1 MTKNQFVAQAN
12 YLKVRYPTSGLDEAS
27 VVKDLYEDF
36 QKFPLEVFAEC
47 SKEYFEA
54 GHQYLNWSTLMRNCK
69 DKWLDQK
76 QSKVK
81 ALPQSEKGISL
92 SEYLDLIGVGSFEE
106 AVFQKSQELY
116 KKNDLPTPVM
126 EYNKRF
132 LGMSYEEAKVQGW
145 RYGGALDIESQGDDN
160 E

>member
-1 MTKNQFVAQAN
+1 MQKTFFNDKKSIRSTSKLFKGT
-12 YLKVRYPTSGLDEAS
+12 LPTSGLDEAS

-92 SEYLDLIGVGSFEE
+92 SEYLDLIGVNSFEE

-116 KKNDLPTPVM
+116 KKNDLPKPTM
-126 EYNKRF
+126 QYFKRF
-132 LGMSYEEAKVQGW
+132 VGMSYEEAKYKAGVM
-145 RYGGALDIESQGDDN
+145 AVL
-160 E
+160 

>member
-1 MTKNQFVAQAN
+1 MMKIQIMTKRLMQKTFFNDKKSIRSTSKLFKGTLPA
-12 YLKVRYPTSGLDEAS
+12 SGLDEAS
-27 VVKDLYEDF
+27 VVKDLYKDF

-81 ALPQSEKGISL
+81 ALPQSEKV
-92 SEYLDLIGVGSFEE
+92 SEYLDLIGVNSFEE
-106 AVFQKSQELY
+106 AVFQS
-116 KKNDLPTPVM
+116 
-126 EYNKRF
+126 
-132 LGMSYEEAKVQGW
+132 LGT
-145 RYGGALDIESQGDDN
+145 I
-160 E
+160 